1 MEAVMSAKPDSVNK
15 KPNETGFTLIEVLMA
30 MAIFAIGI
38 LAVGSMQIAAMNGGA
53 SARRSTDAA
62 TIAQDQIEKIIAGN
76 YDDLAAPADA
86 VVNGRYSLNWA
97 VAEDDLNG
105 DGNNDAKNVTVTV
118 TWPDQGGDRSF
129 NLDFTKVLNING

>member
-1 MEAVMSAKPDSVNK
+1 MSRQPANLNQDASQM
-15 KPNETGFTLIEVLMA
+15 GFTLIEVLMA

-86 VVNGRYSLNWA
+86 VVNGRYSLNWT
-97 VAEDDLNG
+97 VAEEDLNG

-129 NLDFTKVLNING
+129 NLDFTKVRNING

>member
-1 MEAVMSAKPDSVNK
+1 MSREPEKASKE
-15 KPNETGFTLIEVLMA
+15 PNQTGFTLIEVLMA
-30 MAIFAIGI
+30 MAIFSIGI

-76 YDDLAAPADA
+76 YVDLAAPADA
-86 VVNGRYSLNWA
+86 VVNGRYSLNWT
-97 VAEDDLNG
+97 VAEEDLNT

-118 TWPDQGGDRSF
+118 TWPDKGGDRSY
-129 NLDFTKVLNING
+129 NLEFTKVLNIKG

>member
-1 MEAVMSAKPDSVNK
+1 MSTQPDSVIK
-15 KPNETGFTLIEVLMA
+15 EPSETGFTLIEVLMA

-62 TIAQDQIEKIIAGN
+62 TIAQDQIEKIIAGD

-118 TWPDQGGDRSF
+118 IWPDKGGDRSF
-129 NLDFTKVLNING
+129 NLDFTKVLNIKG

>member
-1 MEAVMSAKPDSVNK
+1 MSTQPDSVIK
-15 KPNETGFTLIEVLMA
+15 EPSETGFTLIEVLMA

-62 TIAQDQIEKIIAGN
+62 TIAQDQIEKIIAGD
-76 YDDLAAPADA
+76 YDDLVAPADA

-118 TWPDQGGDRSF
+118 TWPDKGGDRSF
-129 NLDFTKVLNING
+129 NLDFTKVLNIKG

>member
-1 MEAVMSAKPDSVNK
+1 MSRKPDSTTK

-62 TIAQDQIEKIIAGN
+62 TIAQDQIEKIIAGD
-76 YDDLAAPADA
+76 YDALAAPADA
-86 VVNGRYSLNWA
+86 VVNGRYSLNWT
-97 VAEDDLNG
+97 VAEEDLNA

-118 TWPDQGGDRSF
+118 TWPDKGGDRNF
-129 NLDFTKVLNING
+129 NLEFTKVLNIKG

>member
-1 MEAVMSAKPDSVNK
+1 MSTQPASVIK
-15 KPNETGFTLIEVLMA
+15 EPSETGFTLIEVLMA

-62 TIAQDQIEKIIAGN
+62 TIAQDQIEKIIAGD

-118 TWPDQGGDRSF
+118 TWPDKGGDRSF
-129 NLDFTKVLNING
+129 NLDFTKVLNIKG

>member
-1 MEAVMSAKPDSVNK
+1 MSTQPDGVIKEPS
-15 KPNETGFTLIEVLMA
+15 ETGFTLIEVLMA

-62 TIAQDQIEKIIAGN
+62 TIAQDQIEKIIAGD

-118 TWPDQGGDRSF
+118 TWPDKGGDRSF
-129 NLDFTKVLNING
+129 NLDFTKVLNIKG

>member
-1 MEAVMSAKPDSVNK
+1 MSTQPDSVIK
-15 KPNETGFTLIEVLMA
+15 EPCETGFTLIEVLMA

-62 TIAQDQIEKIIAGN
+62 TIAQDQIEKIIAGD

-118 TWPDQGGDRSF
+118 TWPDKGGDRSF
-129 NLDFTKVLNING
+129 NLDFTKVLNIKG

>member
-1 MEAVMSAKPDSVNK
+1 MSTQPDSVTK
-15 KPNETGFTLIEVLMA
+15 EPSETGFTLIEVLMA

-62 TIAQDQIEKIIAGN
+62 TIAQDQIEKIIAGD

-97 VAEDDLNG
+97 VAEDDLNN

-118 TWPDQGGDRSF
+118 TWPDKGGDRSF
-129 NLDFTKVLNING
+129 NLDFTKVLNIKG

>member
-1 MEAVMSAKPDSVNK
+1 MSTQPHSVIK
-15 KPNETGFTLIEVLMA
+15 EPSETGFTLIEVLMA

-62 TIAQDQIEKIIAGN
+62 TIAQDQIEKIIAGD

-118 TWPDQGGDRSF
+118 TWPDKGGDRSF
-129 NLDFTKVLNING
+129 NLDFTKVLNIKG

>member
-1 MEAVMSAKPDSVNK
+1 MSTQPDSVIK
-15 KPNETGFTLIEVLMA
+15 EPSETGFTLIEVLMA

-62 TIAQDQIEKIIAGN
+62 TIAQDQIEKIIAGD

-118 TWPDQGGDRSF
+118 TWPDKGGDRSF
-129 NLDFTKVLNING
+129 NLDFTKVLNIKG

>member
-1 MEAVMSAKPDSVNK
+1 MSREPEKATKEQNQK
-15 KPNETGFTLIEVLMA
+15 GFTLIEVLMA
-30 MAIFAIGI
+30 MAIFSIGI

-97 VAEDDLNG
+97 VAEEDLNT

-118 TWPDQGGDRSF
+118 TWPDKGGDRSF
-129 NLDFTKVLNING
+129 NLEFTKVLNIKG